1 MPIQT
6 PETYYDNEDLWG
18 DYQYVTLKDILDGQ
32 MLRTRLNEN
41 HYLKNVKRSL
51 LLAYAKEA
59 IREVNKQAASEVLEF
74 QITVPDS
81 LTFAMPQEAVGIIGV
96 WLVRLDRGTGSY
108 TLAQLDIDNT
118 INTAIGY
125 LQDDQGDLLYDDE
138 GQILETDSLNA
149 IDVPYQTYR
158 FAGYYQPTTDASKFS
173 QNGTVTFN
181 KSRGIMAFSS
191 NLAGKDIVIRYV
203 SDGLHASLSETE
215 VRVHKDLRATIEN
228 YIYWAGIRHN
238 MNTSSNEKERARRD
252 YLTTLHQS
260 KVAMAGFNLTE
271 IARMM
276 RRRSMTL

>member
-1 MPIQT
+1 MPQT
-6 PETYYDNEDLWG
+6 NQQYYDNEDVWG

-32 MLRTRLNEN
+32 MMQTRLNEN
-41 HYLKNVKRSL
+41 HYLKNIKRSL
-51 LLAYAKEA
+51 LLAYAKDA
-59 IREVNKQAASEVLEF
+59 IREVNKQAASEVLQF

-81 LTFAMPQEAVGIIGV
+81 LTFAMPQEAVGIVGV

-108 TLAQLDIDNT
+108 TLAPLDIDNT
-118 INTAIGY
+118 INTSIAY
-125 LQDDQGDLLYDDE
+125 LQDDQGDLLYDDQ

-158 FAGYYQPTTDASKFS
+158 FSGYYQPTTDASKFS
-173 QNGTVTFN
+173 QFGTVTFN

-215 VRVHKDLRATIEN
+215 VRVHKNLRKTIEN
-228 YIYWAGIRHN
+228 YIFWQGIVFNRDVPDN
-238 MNTSSNEKERARRD
+238 AKTRAERDFNTQ
-252 YLTTLHQS
+252 LHKS
-260 KVAMAGFNLTE
+260 KVAMAGFNLNE